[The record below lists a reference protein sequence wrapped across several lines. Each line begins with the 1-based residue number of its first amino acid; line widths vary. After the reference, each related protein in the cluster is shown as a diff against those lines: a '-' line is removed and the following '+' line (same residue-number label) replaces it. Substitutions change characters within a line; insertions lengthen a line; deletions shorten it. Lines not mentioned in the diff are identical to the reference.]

1 MQMWKIFVLLY
12 TTLLIVKKN
21 TESQKEKAAVGSYKM
36 NYSLY

>member
-12 TTLLIVKKN
+12 TTLLIVKN
-21 TESQKEKAAVGSYKM
+21 TESQKEKAAVGSYKT